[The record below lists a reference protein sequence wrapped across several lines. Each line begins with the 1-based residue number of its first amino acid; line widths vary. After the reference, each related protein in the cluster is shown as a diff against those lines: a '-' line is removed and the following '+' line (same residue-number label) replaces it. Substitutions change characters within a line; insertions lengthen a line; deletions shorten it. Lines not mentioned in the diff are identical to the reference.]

1 MTIVLS
7 EGRRI
12 ARKPHKCFECYRTI
26 APGTEYGFQTCKYDY
41 VYTLAWHLDCHAM
54 SQEWRDLTDEYCDED
69 GYCPLRDA
77 LCESGDYLAALDDFR
92 GDYPHVVCRME
103 LTDQLWEAR
112 E

>member
-26 APGTEYGFQTCKYDY
+26 SPGTEYLFQTCKNDY
-41 VYTLAWHLDCHAM
+41 VYTLACHIECHTM
-54 SQEWRDLTDEYCDED
+54 DQEWRDLADAYYDDEEY
-69 GYCPLRDA
+69 GPLRDA
-77 LCESGDYLAALDDFR
+77 LCESGEYLAALDDFR
-92 GDYPHVVCRME
+92 
-103 LTDQLWEAR
+103 EAG